1 MLGGIGAKIAG
12 LDESVRRSMAER
24 AYQARTQQI
33 DAVRTDLRQRMQG
46 QSPDVGSV
54 GAAIA
59 DRLGG
64 SADDYLKALKS
75 RAAGAQ
81 GKREA
86 LYQQAAVA
94 ERPGVQVRLNDLLSG
109 TDLASRSTQAGVYGA
124 IGGGAVAGLTAAGQG
139 LMALMDYLQ
148 QGNQVAADRDDPEK
162 TLA

>member
-24 AYQARTQQI
+24 AYQARAQQI
-33 DAVRTDLRQRMQG
+33 DAVRTDLRQRMQA
-46 QSPDVGSV
+46 QSPDYGSV

-64 SADDYLKALKS
+64 EADDYLKALKS
-75 RAAGAQ
+75 RASGAQ

-94 ERPGVQVRLNDLLSG
+94 EKPGVQVRLNDLLSG
-109 TDLASRSTQAGVYGA
+109 TDVASRATQAGVYGA
-124 IGGGAVAGLTAAGQG
+124 IGGGSVAGLTAAGQG
-139 LMALMDYLQ
+139 LMALMGYLQ
-148 QGNQVAADRDDPEK
+148 QGQEVQAEREQP
-162 TLA
+162 LA